1 MNEENEPTLS
11 KTVVEYEVKVLKLIT
26 GEEVVSK
33 IRDLEDKYEL
43 IEAIQFR
50 WGFEYD
56 VDLGRNVERI
66 QPSPFPTNANL
77 GRYELD
83 KKFVIIIS
91 SPRPEALEVYH
102 GFVSSILNYNTGQPP
117 LPNPEA

>member
-11 KTVVEYEVKVLKLIT
+11 KAVVEYEVKVLKLIT

-56 VDLGRNVERI
+56 ADVGRNVERL
-66 QPSPFPTNANL
+66 QPTPFPTNANL
-77 GRYELD
+77 GRYEID
-83 KKFVIIIS
+83 KKFVMVVA
-91 SPRPEALEVYH
+91 SPRSDALGVYH
-102 GFVSSILNYNTGQPP
+102 SFASSILNYNAGQP
-117 LPNPEA
+117 NPKT